1 MQANEGLITQ
11 LQARV
16 RGAKVRRP
24 YKERL
29 QFLSTRQEETVKL
42 QAAWKGFK
50 QRKAYKERLDYLSQ
64 QAAVAVKVRLIM
76 YTLREMVIFFWFFKI
91 INYHCMYVMLTNI
104 YCFMW
109 YVDPVNCKDVEGKG
123 NLQGQN

>member
-1 MQANEGLITQ
+1 MLCQLHFLTVQAVVTKVTADYDRWTLMQANEGLITQ

-64 QAAVAVKVRLIM
+64 QAAVAVKVRLII
-76 YTLREMVIFFWFFKI
+76 YTLREMVIFF
-91 INYHCMYVMLTNI
+91 
-104 YCFMW
+104 
-109 YVDPVNCKDVEGKG
+109 
-123 NLQGQN
+123 